1 MSALARVLAALDP
14 HRVDPW
20 GDASRVRASRPELGG
35 RSPVQA
41 LRDEDADDVVTLAR
55 QAGALLAS

>member
-1 MSALARVLAALDP
+1 VLAALDP

-55 QAGALLAS
+55 QAGELLAS